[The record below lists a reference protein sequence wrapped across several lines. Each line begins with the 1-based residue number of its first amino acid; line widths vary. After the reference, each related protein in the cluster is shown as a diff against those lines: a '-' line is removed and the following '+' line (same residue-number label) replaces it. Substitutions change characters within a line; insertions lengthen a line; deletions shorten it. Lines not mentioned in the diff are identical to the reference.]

1 MNIIKVVGLAVV
13 LLLAA
18 GVCGTAAAEQV
29 DINEIGDVTTGEM
42 VTISGTTN
50 IAPGN
55 RLAVTVTP
63 IGFAPTNKSAPG
75 GAAGT
80 SAGTAVVQK
89 GNATANTW
97 AFEADTT
104 GFEPGEY
111 TVIVEWVEGDA
122 TASTK
127 FTVSE
132 ATLAMP
138 TATTAPPSTTRP
150 ATTTAPAR
158 SPTPTA
164 AAPAMP
170 LAVAMAA
177 CALAGYLRR
186 R

>member
-75 GAAGT
+75 GGRHLGDGRRA
-80 SAGTAVVQK
+80 
-89 GNATANTW
+89 
-97 AFEADTT
+97 E
-104 GFEPGEY
+104 GERHC
-111 TVIVEWVEGDA
+111 E
-122 TASTK
+122 
-127 FTVSE
+127 
-132 ATLAMP
+132 
-138 TATTAPPSTTRP
+138 
-150 ATTTAPAR
+150 
-158 SPTPTA
+158 
-164 AAPAMP
+164 
-170 LAVAMAA
+170 
-177 CALAGYLRR
+177 YLGI
-186 R
+186 